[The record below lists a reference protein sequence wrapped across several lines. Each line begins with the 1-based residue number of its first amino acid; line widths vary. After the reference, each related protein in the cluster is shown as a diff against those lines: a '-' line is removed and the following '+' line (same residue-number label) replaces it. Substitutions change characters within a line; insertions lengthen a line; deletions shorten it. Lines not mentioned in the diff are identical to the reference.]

1 MTTTRLHFPCRVFLA
16 IHSRLAVDKMTAR
29 FAAVAWSRTPKEQTR
44 IHRICSNLHQ
54 RRGKFCYH
62 SPSNVFQAPESAL
75 NAFKDFIQAMKTHLE
90 DEIKRTYGEGMSK
103 HRILG
108 TASKLSCT
116 ESLKMERRIC
126 ATVPPYYDDLQRQG
140 FKTLLIDALGTD
152 VSPSPS
158 VVVIEQYE
166 ACVSCFEAE
175 EGVACEVGDQ
185 LVVCNIEEELTVHC
199 VS

>member
-1 MTTTRLHFPCRVFLA
+1 MIIMRLHFPCRVFRA
-16 IHSRLAVDKMTAR
+16 IRTRLAVDEMTAR
-29 FAAVAWSRTPKEQTR
+29 FAAEAWSRKPREQTR
-44 IHRICSNLHQ
+44 IDRICSDLHQ
-54 RRGKFCYH
+54 RQGKFCYH
-62 SPSNVFQAPESAL
+62 SPRNVFQAPEGAL

-90 DEIKRTYGEGMSK
+90 GEIKTAYGKGMSK
-103 HRILG
+103 HCILG

-152 VSPSPS
+152 VSPSPG
-158 VVVIEQYE
+158 VVVVEQHE
-166 ACVSCFEAE
+166 ACVSCFEVE
-175 EGVACEVGDQ
+175 EGFKCEVGDE